1 MTAGVSWGTLAEQ
14 SWVEYPE
21 GHIAFMQPLS
31 TSGAKLYYSGMWAK
45 PALDADSI
53 EAPAITHVGIVL
65 FAASYCLLSKASAS
79 ANIRQYNTKVDSGI
93 PIHNPEAEMSTYFL
107 RRFEAEMNR
116 HPSRAKGQR

>member
-21 GHIAFMQPLS
+21 GHITFMQPLS